1 MAGFAS
7 YLEKEV
13 LDFVFKGSTFAMPK
27 KWVAL
32 FTAAP
37 TDGSSGTE
45 VTSTGGYTR
54 IDSTTW
60 TTASTTAST
69 SAFTANSTAV
79 AFPTATGSWG
89 TVEYFALCTSSA
101 AGSIIA
107 WSSLTVSK
115 TIATGDSVTFSTGSL
130 VVRLD

>member
-1 MAGFAS
+1 MAGFTS
-7 YLEKEV
+7 VLEKGL
-13 LDFVFKGSTFAMPK
+13 LDHVFNGAAYSTPT
-27 KWVAL
+27 KWIGL

-37 TDGSSGTE
+37 TDGSTGTE

-54 IDSTTW
+54 ITAATW
-60 TTASTTAST
+60 TAASTAAST
-69 SAFTANSTAV
+69 SAFTTNSTAI

-89 TVEYFALCTSSA
+89 TIDYFAVCTSSS
-101 AGSIIA
+101 AGAMIA
-107 WSSLTVSK
+107 WSSLAVSK

>member
-1 MAGFAS
+1 MAGFTS
-7 YLEKEV
+7 FLEKEV
-13 LDFVFKGSTFAMPK
+13 LDHLFEGTAYAMPK
-27 KWVAL
+27 KWVTL

-60 TTASTTAST
+60 TVASTVAST
-69 SAFTANSTAV
+69 SAFTTNSTAI

-89 TVEYFALCTSSA
+89 TVEWFGLCTSSA
-101 AGSIIA
+101 AGSILA
-107 WSSLTVSK
+107 WSSLAVSK